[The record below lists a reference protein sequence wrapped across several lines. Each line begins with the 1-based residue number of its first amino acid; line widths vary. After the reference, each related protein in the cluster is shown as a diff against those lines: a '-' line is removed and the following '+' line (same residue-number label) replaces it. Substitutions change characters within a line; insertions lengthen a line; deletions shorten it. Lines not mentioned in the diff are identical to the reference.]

1 MKIEYRGNEKKRF
14 TTNIKNKIWPTIKK
28 IYLDENKFVVGGRR
42 GQEGADLFSKRYW
55 LSEYGLL

>member
-28 IYLDENKFVVGGRR
+28 KFFGREQVCGRGKEGQIYSVNDIGWVNTAFCK
-42 GQEGADLFSKRYW
+42 
-55 LSEYGLL
+55 LL

>member
-28 IYLDENKFVVGGRR
+28 KFFGREQVSGR
-42 GQEGADLFSKRYW
+42 GKEGADLFSKRYW

>member
-28 IYLDENKFVVGGRR
+28 KFFGREQVCGR
-42 GQEGADLFSKRYW
+42 GREGADLFSKRYW

>member
-28 IYLDENKFVVGGRR
+28 IYLDENKFLVGGGR
-42 GQEGADLFSKRYW
+42 GQIYSVNDIG
-55 LSEYGLL
+55 

>member
-28 IYLDENKFVVGGRR
+28 KFFGREQVCGRGKEGQIYSVNDIG
-42 GQEGADLFSKRYW
+42 
-55 LSEYGLL
+55 

>member
-14 TTNIKNKIWPTIKK
+14 TINIKNKIWPTIKK

-42 GQEGADLFSKRYW
+42 GQIYSVNDIGWVNTAFCK
-55 LSEYGLL
+55 LL